1 MAKFIGRDEA
11 QARELLAAIGCMIV
25 AEESAE
31 RAALMAEYLDESSRI
46 DRGDLVVD
54 PPAQGS
60 EFDAFGAWHVNNNN
74 EFHSIT
80 AGEGLLEFWTADGIV
95 SVVLGPGDIMANK
108 AGVEHRYLPLATQS
122 WIVRIGG
129 GLDAELVATDTG
141 RENTPFATR

>member
-1 MAKFIGRDEA
+1 MARFIGRDEV

-25 AEESAE
+25 AED
-31 RAALMAEYLDESSRI
+31 AADRQVLLEEWLDADSRF

-54 PPAQGS
+54 PPAAGS

-80 AGEGLLEFWTADGIV
+80 RGEGLLEFWTSDGIV

-108 AGVEHRYLPLATQS
+108 AGVEHRYLPLANQA

-129 GLDAELVATDTG
+129 GADAELIATNTG
-141 RENTPFATR
+141 REDTPFVTL